1 MRTDY
6 NAFNSVLMLLLERIT
21 GFLKLELGPISMTNL
36 YYLVQVI
43 P

>member
-1 MRTDY
+1 MGTDY
-6 NAFNSVLMLLLERIT
+6 NAFNSVLMLLLECIT
-21 GFLKLELGPISMTNL
+21 GFLKLELGPIFMTNL